1 MKKYRLFLVGVN
13 SGKVELVETLGENP
27 HIKDGIYIRY
37 VNGGGTDTTKE
48 RFLVDIP
55 NGLKI
60 DLDNDYEDPSAATL
74 ELEEMAKSDKKLAVR
89 LHHQEEA
96 EQGEL

>member
-1 MKKYRLFLVGVN
+1 MNRYRLFLVGVN

-55 NGLKI
+55 SGMKI
-60 DLDNDYEDPSAATL
+60 DFIEQIAR
-74 ELEEMAKSDKKLAVR
+74 EQKKHEVR
-89 LHHQEEA
+89 AHHQEEA

>member
-1 MKKYRLFLVGVN
+1 MNRYRLFLVGVN
-13 SGKVELVETLGENP
+13 SGKVELVEILGKNP
-27 HIKDGIYIRY
+27 YIKEGIYIRY

-55 NGLKI
+55 SGLKI
-60 DLDNDYEDPSAATL
+60 DFG
-74 ELEEMAKSDKKLAVR
+74 SDKK
-89 LHHQEEA
+89 EEA